1 MEARVESWEQ
11 SEDPELRGQ
20 LAAIVVGVED
30 LELLE
35 QLEQLEP
42 LEVAQDQDDGVWVS
56 PSEPRGTP

>member
-1 MEARVESWEQ
+1 MESWEQ

-30 LELLE
+30 LELLELLE

>member
-1 MEARVESWEQ
+1 MESWEQ